1 MTKRT
6 LGGGLIHLLSTANI
20 SNAQKVFIFAQL
32 VAVIKKWKWMSDV
45 YLMSYSSVLLRER
58 LKNIVVFFFLLTEFL
73 SEQ

>member
-1 MTKRT
+1 MTKPA
-6 LGGGLIHLLSTANI
+6 LDGGLIHLLSTANI

-32 VAVIKKWKWMSDV
+32 VAVMKKWKWMSDV

-58 LKNIVVFFFLLTEFL
+58 LKKHCSFFCLLAEFL

>member
-6 LGGGLIHLLSTANI
+6 LDGGLIHLLNTANM

-32 VAVIKKWKWMSDV
+32 VAVMKKWKQMSDV

-58 LKNIVVFFFLLTEFL
+58 LKNIVFFFLLAEFL

>member
-1 MTKRT
+1 M
-6 LGGGLIHLLSTANI
+6 

-32 VAVIKKWKWMSDV
+32 VAVMKKWKQMSDV

-58 LKNIVVFFFLLTEFL
+58 LKNIVFFFLLAEFL

>member
-6 LGGGLIHLLSTANI
+6 LDGGLIHLLSTANI

-32 VAVIKKWKWMSDV
+32 VAVMKKWKWMSDV

-58 LKNIVVFFFLLTEFL
+58 LKNIVVFSFNRI
-73 SEQ
+73 SV